1 VDSLEDSKTLVAVMA
16 EESEGESPTSFDLG
30 RSRQDLCILQLL
42 EINNFGLV
50 EIEIVVGFTK
60 FAGAEKCRALEAAA
74 AAAAAAAVVDVGAED
89 RIHVVEAILG
99 LILGTHMAGPHNF

>member
-74 AAAAAAAVVDVGAED
+74 AAAAAAVVDVGAED

-99 LILGTHMAGPHNF
+99 LILGTHMAGTHNF

>member
-1 VDSLEDSKTLVAVMA
+1 MA

-50 EIEIVVGFTK
+50 EIEIVAGFTK

>member
-1 VDSLEDSKTLVAVMA
+1 MDSLEDSKTLVAVMA

-99 LILGTHMAGPHNF
+99 LILGTHMAGPYNF

>member
-1 VDSLEDSKTLVAVMA
+1 MDSKTVIF
-16 EESEGESPTSFDLG
+16 EESEGESPTSLDLG
-30 RSRQDLCILQLL
+30 RIRQDLCILQLL
-42 EINNFGLV
+42 ENNNFGLLELV
-50 EIEIVVGFTK
+50 VVGFTK
-60 FAGAEKCRALEAAA
+60 FAGAEKCRALEA

>member
-74 AAAAAAAVVDVGAED
+74 AAAAAVVDVGAED